1 MLSVINAYII
11 ATSRVIQSISTRFR
25 IPRGRSDPQG
35 TPAYALIVGCG
46 ISAALLL
53 GSNHFDELAIISVIT
68 ILIPYIFCIAAW
80 IIVRD
85 TRSRIV
91 SAVGA
96 LSKAAIRVMWFFVH

>member
-1 MLSVINAYII
+1 MGDL
-11 ATSRVIQSISTRFR
+11 T
-25 IPRGRSDPQG
+25 PQG
-35 TPAYALIVGCG
+35 TPAYALMAGCG

-68 ILIPYIFCIAAW
+68 ILIPYTFFCIAAW
-80 IIVRD
+80 ILVRD

-96 LSKAAIRVMWFFVH
+96 VSTAAILVMWFFVH